1 MRVHF
6 SHRLAYSIASVAFVS
21 AAMSSVSPCY
31 ASAAQTDPTTL
42 VQRTQVASTPAV
54 VDKEPAGNIVK
65 KEEND
70 RSITYTR
77 TKDVA
82 VKNPFP
88 SMISDEEI
96 AEAFKR
102 KGSIQKKFFTPD
114 SDATQK
120 PMLIDGNVLKDEP
133 GTYTIYTVVNK
144 YAIPNLPYSMFVLG
158 YQTRNGFALK
168 DGSIYAGSDK
178 TVTYTMRPYSFELN
192 GCELAK
198 NATKQTLV
206 EMESHNYAL
215 YYKITCHIDGS
226 DNERVLTFFGD
237 KTTSGTSTL
246 GGEGQRFSYDKAPLV
261 SAQFH
266 FVDDFAYRAQTH
278 QTDDVALKQ
287 RGNTDE
293 HPLLTEADK
302 QKGFV
307 ISAVPNHKIDGLEDL
322 TNPVETER
330 AYFMRNTSNDVK
342 YPILSYKDDP
352 DAPKTE
358 NGTTSGRFRPTLQQ
372 LTSTDVPGYVYWDN
386 DIDKPKGG
394 VFQNNAATKDDPGN
408 HYLSFAYEMKDGKP
422 VKRLDTK
429 YYYVTFRKIPTQL
442 VVHQFKKNPQTQ
454 AIMPLI
460 TGSFDLYQRVGN
472 NDVLIKKNITLSKDF
487 SKDTAP
493 ARESVVSAMK
503 AKNALQKEG
512 FYQVQDKLYLQP
524 GLYVL
529 RQSQAGDDAPKIE
542 DMPFTVSWQLKEGEK
557 SDLVKEPSTIKI
569 LEIDRDKIKLVP
581 PTPTPQP
588 NPLPHP
594 KPAPVPPAPEP
605 QQPEPV
611 PQQPVP
617 PAMPAPTTPAKTGL
631 PPALTP
637 GVTPGSEHGTR
648 VPTNDTPKHQPPQ
661 QPAQG
666 TSASA
671 DALPHTADAL
681 AAPFVALTTASLACV
696 AVMIAALKL
705 RLRKRR

>member
-1 MRVHF
+1 MRSHF

-21 AAMSSVSPCY
+21 AAMSSASPCY
-31 ASAAQTDPTTL
+31 ASVAQTNPTTS
-42 VQRTQVASTPAV
+42 VQRTQAASTPAV

-65 KEEND
+65 KKENEH
-70 RSITYTR
+70 SITYTR

-88 SMISDEEI
+88 SVISDKEI
-96 AEAFKR
+96 AKAFEHDTNITKR
-102 KGSIQKKFFTPD
+102 FFTSD
-114 SDATQK
+114 SDATHT
-120 PMLIDGNVLKDEP
+120 PVLIEDNIIKDVP
-133 GTYTIYTVVNK
+133 GTYTIYTVFKQDPQSGLFNK
-144 YAIPNLPYSMFVLG
+144 FFAQG
-158 YQTRNGFALK
+158 YQTRNGKILK
-168 DGSIYAGSDK
+168 DGSIYAGSK
-178 TVTYTMRPYSFELN
+178 STVTYTMHPYSFELN
-192 GCELAK
+192 GRELAQ
-198 NATKQTLV
+198 NATKQTYI
-206 EMESHNYAL
+206 EMNSHAHL
-215 YYKITCHIDGS
+215 LFYKITFSSEGGF
-226 DNERVLTFFGD
+226 NERMLTLYGNQ
-237 KTTSGTSTL
+237 TNT
-246 GGEGQRFSYDKAPLV
+246 GGVTFNLVPFEIAPLI

-307 ISAVPNHKIDGLEDL
+307 ISAVPNHKIDGLDDL
-322 TNPVETER
+322 TNPVGTER
-330 AYFMRNTSNDVK
+330 AYFMRNTNNDVK
-342 YPILSYKDDP
+342 HTLLSFKNDP
-352 DAPKTE
+352 DAPKIE
-358 NGTTSGRFRPTLQQ
+358 NGRKTGVFRPTLEQ
-372 LTSTDVPGYVYWDN
+372 LTSTRIPGYVYWDN

-454 AIMPLI
+454 AITPLT
-460 TGSFDLYQRVGN
+460 TGSFDLYQRMGDK
-472 NDVLIKKNITLSKDF
+472 DVLIKKNITLSKDF

-493 ARESVVSAMK
+493 TRESVVNAMK

-569 LEIDRDKIKLVP
+569 LEIDRDKIKPVP
-581 PTPTPQP
+581 PAPTPQL
-588 NPLPHP
+588 NPLPQP
-594 KPAPVPPAPEP
+594 KPAPVPPALPAPVP
-605 QQPEPV
+605 QQPEPA
-611 PQQPVP
+611 PVP
-617 PAMPAPTTPAKTGL
+617 ARPQIHPA

-666 TSASA
+666 TSVSA

-681 AAPFVALTTASLACV
+681 AAPFVALTTASLVCV